1 MPLFKDV
8 SDEDIKSMVPD
19 SQFIV
24 VKKNDFVFAQG
35 DAIPEH
41 FFIIWHGAVEMTSA
55 DPENDTEYSIG
66 A

>member
-1 MPLFKDV
+1 MSLFKDV

-24 VKKNDFVFAQG
+24 VEKNDLVFAQG
-35 DAIPEH
+35 DGAQN
-41 FFIIWHGAVEMTSA
+41 FFIIWHGAVEMTST
-55 DPENDTEYSIG
+55 DPENDTEYDIG